1 MSSFNKPVATF
12 KPMSAFHF
20 KFVKIP
26 CDSHLPV
33 EEITASKKGGL
44 EADALRIHAEKY
56 FKADSINMEAQKRA
70 TAIELHK
77 QGIEES
83 VINEVIN
90 NFGDKLG
97 TSVEIIAIC
106 IAQPANDFRS
116 VSAYCDGQSQFKDQS
131 LTLPN
136 KRANELL
143 TLCGH
148 VNPMI
153 NGDCFIGRSF
163 DDESK
168 EWERLDFIESDL
180 RPESEWI
187 KKTLKT
193 NVGRNLSS
201 YSTSGSMQSF
211 MNQNKA
217 NNNTSTVDT
226 LSNSSINLIPIEDK
240 IWTYTQN
247 DEEVEIRIQIPNE
260 IKSKAC
266 NIKFSRKELT
276 IDIKDF
282 DGKCSLINDIF
293 AKSVELC
300 GNVVSSDC
308 TYCLSSEKEGK
319 FLTVVLA
326 KADKSTWKDL
336 FEKK

>member
-26 CDSHLPV
+26 CDSHKPV

-56 FKADSINMEAQKRA
+56 FKADSINMEAQKLA
-70 TAIELHK
+70 TATELQK
-77 QGIEES
+77 QGIDPA
-83 VINEVIN
+83 VISQVIN
-90 NFGDKLG
+90 NFGDRLG

-106 IAQPANDFRS
+106 IAQPENGFRS
-116 VSAYCDGQSQFKDQS
+116 ISAYCDGQSQFKDQS
-131 LTLPN
+131 QILVN
-136 KRANELL
+136 QRANELL

-148 VNPMI
+148 VNPMV

-187 KKTLKT
+187 KKTVKT
-193 NVGRNLSS
+193 NTGRNLSA

-226 LSNSSINLIPIEDK
+226 LSNSSINITPMEDK
-240 IWTYTQN
+240 LWTFTQN
-247 DEEVEIRIQIPNE
+247 DEEVEVRIEIPNA

-266 NIKFSRKELT
+266 KISFLRKELT

-293 AKSVELC
+293 AKSVKLC
-300 GNVVSSDC
+300 GNIVPGDS
-308 TYCLSSEKEGK
+308 TYCIASEKEGK
-319 FLTVVLA
+319 FLTVILA
-326 KADKSTWKDL
+326 KADKSNWKDL
-336 FEKK
+336 FKKE